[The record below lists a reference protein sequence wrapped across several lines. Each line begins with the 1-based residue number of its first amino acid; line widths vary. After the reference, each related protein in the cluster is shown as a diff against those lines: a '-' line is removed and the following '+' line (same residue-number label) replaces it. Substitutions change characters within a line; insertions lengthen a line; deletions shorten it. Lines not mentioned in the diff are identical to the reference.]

1 MTGVQRLVALAVAFG
16 TLFVASVAHAQ
27 SSNCTTF
34 VSSGGTPTQMCYE
47 NGQWVGAAASST
59 ASTQDVSGLGAGDGG
74 GGGGGENPLSKLPLD
89 KLTSLFGGAGGKP
102 HPTCVAWVQMPK
114 RPPPPPCFEPSP
126 NGTVAGICQ
135 LSTMCLGKSAPGL
148 DGAMGGIGQQLSQ
161 LLQSIFGQAGGGS
174 PGAEAGAGGFGNAN
188 SGYPAC
194 ALNPATNK
202 YVTLPCTD
210 STGALIFTDTD
221 VFGANG
227 ATDFSFDS
235 SLPTPASGVA
245 DTLVSMLGKGGSAIG
260 QLTGIANA
268 PQSASDALEM
278 LVKSPQVVATPVQQA
293 LSNANYSST
302 HAEKGSVIVGSGG
315 VATIVA
321 TKRTYN
327 TVTSGFIGA
336 TGSSENQTTLVGRA
350 CTASQWGV
358 ISFVFGGFFG
368 DLCKSQ
374 GY

>member
-1 MTGVQRLVALAVAFG
+1 MIGVSRLTALAVAIG
-16 TLFVASVAHAQ
+16 TLSIGSVADAQ
-27 SSNCTTF
+27 SSQCTTF

-47 NGQWVGAAASST
+47 NGQWVVAAASST
-59 ASTQDVSGLGAGDGG
+59 TPTPDTSALGAGGG

-102 HPTCVAWVQMPK
+102 HPTCVAWVKMPK

-126 NGTVAGICQ
+126 NGMVVGICQ
-135 LSTMCLGKSAPGL
+135 LSTMCLGKTAPGIE
-148 DGAMGGIGQQLSQ
+148 GAMGGVGQQLSQ

-194 ALNPATNK
+194 ALNPATQK

-210 STGALIFTDTD
+210 STGALIFTDTGTVGSTVEASSD
-221 VFGANG
+221 IG
-227 ATDFSFDS
+227 SFTTTS
-235 SLPTPASGVA
+235 SGVA
-245 DTLVSMLGKGGSAIG
+245 DTLAGLLGSGGSAIG

-268 PQSASDALEM
+268 PQNASDVLEM
-278 LVKSPQVVATPVQQA
+278 LVKSPQSIIVPMQQV
-293 LSNANYSST
+293 LSNANLTSRD
-302 HAEKGSVIVGSGG
+302 AEKGSVVVDGSG

-321 TKRTYN
+321 TKRTFN
-327 TVTSGFIGA
+327 TVTSGFVGA
-336 TGSSENQTTLVGRA
+336 SGSSETQTTLVGRA

>member
-1 MTGVQRLVALAVAFG
+1 MTGVSRLTLIAVVFG
-16 TLFVASVAHAQ
+16 TFSFGALAHAQ
-27 SSNCTTF
+27 SSQCTTF
-34 VSSGGTPTQMCYE
+34 LSSGGTPTQMCYE

-59 ASTQDVSGLGAGDGG
+59 TPTQDTSGLGAGGGG

-126 NGTVAGICQ
+126 NGMVAGICQ

-148 DGAMGGIGQQLSQ
+148 EGAMGGIGQQLSQ

-210 STGALIFTDTD
+210 STGALIFTDT
-221 VFGANG
+221 GS
-227 ATDFSFDS
+227 FSSGVDTLTDS
-235 SLPTPASGVA
+235 SGLPATSSGVA
-245 DTLVSMLGKGGSAIG
+245 DTLVGLLGTGNSAFG
-260 QLTGIANA
+260 QLQSIANA
-268 PQSASDALEM
+268 PKSASDALEM
-278 LVKSPQVVATPVQQA
+278 LVKSPQAIVAPVQQA
-293 LSNANYSST
+293 LSNANYTSKE
-302 HAEKGSVIVGSGG
+302 AEKGSVIVGGSGI
-315 VATIVA
+315 ATIVA
-321 TKRTYN
+321 TKRTFN
-327 TVTSGFIGA
+327 TVTSGFVGA
-336 TGSSENQTTLVGRA
+336 NGSGDTPTTLVGRA